1 MYRYNKKKSE
11 ILFLNS
17 VSIISLPSFLTSY
30 ILQLLKECIGF
41 YGENCNT
48 PCPSNSMD
56 QNVKEYATVQK
67 MRLVISLLA
76 VYQTSHVVRSDNDT
90 ISVHNICYI
99 CLFC

>member
-1 MYRYNKKKSE
+1 MVKTA
-11 ILFLNS
+11 ILPAHQ
-17 VSIISLPSFLTSY
+17 I
-30 ILQLLKECIGF
+30 
-41 YGENCNT
+41 
-48 PCPSNSMD
+48 SMD

-90 ISVHNICYI
+90 ISVHKIRNI